1 MKKHVIKLLLF
12 IFVASIFGCATPR
25 NKVWFKE
32 GSSKMTTKNDIAD
45 CKQKT
50 FLWWPFVT
58 YFSCMH
64 KRGYELI
71 PKYEEAKVTEQEP
84 VNNKSDFQ
92 KLLELKQL
100 KDKGIISEEEFE
112 EKKKK
117 YLQKY

>member
-1 MKKHVIKLLLF
+1 MKKHVIKLVLF

-32 GSSKMTTKNDIAD
+32 GSSNLTTKNNIAD
-45 CKQKT
+45 CKNKT

-71 PKYEEAKVTEQEP
+71 PKYEVKKVPEQKQ
-84 VNNKSDFQ
+84 VHNQSDFQ

-100 KDKGIISEEEFE
+100 KDKGIITAEEFE